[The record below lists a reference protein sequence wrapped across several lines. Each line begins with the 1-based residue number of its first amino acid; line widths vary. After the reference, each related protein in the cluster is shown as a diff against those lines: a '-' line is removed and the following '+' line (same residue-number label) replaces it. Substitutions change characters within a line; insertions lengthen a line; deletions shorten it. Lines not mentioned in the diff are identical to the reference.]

1 MKKTFKRLLSV
12 ILCLAMVL
20 TMLQSALISASAK
33 VVGPDSKTELAI
45 TADKSKY
52 SWGDTVVFNVDVKNI
67 TNDVLTGIKVYTLAR
82 NYLKILQDGDSP
94 VISRLEPGETK
105 TVQIKYFATKLAG
118 IMAVFFPI
126 IWLFNPVARIAYRE
140 ANFNYEKKIKVGIIN
155 YKIGFEVLYNEVSE
169 DDNIYFSE
177 PNEKNIVTDSVSGIS
192 YANNEILLSVKE
204 GTNADTVN
212 NLASELDGKIV
223 GWINGFDEYQIRLNK
238 SYSEADLQTLITN
251 IKNKN
256 YVMDA
261 SLDFAMHLDNTDY
274 LVPND
279 PWGGNQDW
287 NSDIP
292 DGNNWGVEA
301 IKAPVAWAH
310 RDEMNPITI
319 GLIDS
324 GFDTLH
330 SDLTITCPQHNVQ
343 IADHGTH
350 VAGTMAADMDRDGIT
365 GVMPTTKSNGD
376 RLVTLV
382 GASEVQNGNG
392 FEDWFT
398 FEFKCCLAE
407 LFVRNTKVINI
418 SQGFNWY
425 NPNNWDNSYFTNGSI
440 TNKARSLAR
449 AYSIPIES
457 FIKKSLERNYEFVI
471 VASAGNDDGIDAT
484 FSSPWNAIEDETVKN
499 HIIVVGSI
507 TNGGREN
514 HWFKA
519 DTHKGYSISSFS
531 NSGNRVDVVAPGDII
546 YSTVPVSMDTDGNA
560 DGFANTFV
568 ENGNTYTWSGT
579 SMAAPHV
586 SGVASM
592 VWSINPNLTGS
603 QVKEIVVKSADRP
616 ITHTDGI
623 TYNILNA
630 ENAVNKAIESK
641 TSISPW
647 TPLDSNYGAV
657 VSRVVESANNNNIIS
672 NAIISAYD
680 GNGEYVGSAM
690 SDENAGQFELYLPD
704 GEYTIVAYQM
714 GYMPAVKRN
723 IKATSGEVN
732 YIDWFK
738 LSAETVGSQYTVQG
752 KITNAVDNSP
762 ISNVKMRFINLY
774 EQEFETEIY
783 TNNDGT
789 YRVTLPTACYE
800 VSLSKDGFVNSEF
813 NVVAAADMENV
824 SQNSMLSPSLGNG
837 QFRMVLT
844 WNENPRDLDSHI
856 IGQKSNG
863 SSFHVYY
870 SHQNEYDG
878 DTLVANLDVDDTTS
892 YGPETITLNPRT
904 SGTYKYYIHNYSGNG
919 TASLSTSLAQVKL
932 YKGNT
937 LIATYNVPTNQG
949 TGRYWTLFEI
959 TNGVVKNIN
968 KIGDSVQ

>member
-1 MKKTFKRLLSV
+1 MKKLLSLL
-12 ILCLAMVL
+12 LCFVMVF
-20 TMLQSALISASAK
+20 TILQSATFNASAK
-33 VVGPDSKTELAI
+33 VVGPDKKTELTI
-45 TADKSKY
+45 TSDKTQC
-52 SWGDTVVFNVDVKNI
+52 SWGDVIVFEITVKNV
-67 TNDVLTGIKVYTLAR
+67 TDEVLTGIKVSTLAR

-105 TVQIKYFATKLAG
+105 TVQIKYFTTKLAG

-343 IADHGTH
+343 IANHGTH

-425 NPNNWDNSYFTNGSI
+425 IPNNWDNSYFTNGSI

-471 VASAGNDDGIDAT
+471 VAAAGNDGGIDAT

-560 DGFANTFV
+560 DGFA
-568 ENGNTYTWSGT
+568 YMSGT

-723 IKATSGEVN
+723 IKFSSGEVN

-738 LSAETVGSQYTVQG
+738 LSKETTGSRYTVQG
-752 KITNAVDNSP
+752 KITNVINNSP

-774 EQEFETEIY
+774 EQEIEAEIY

-800 VSLSKDGFVNSEF
+800 VSLSKSGFVDGQF
-813 NVVAAADMENV
+813 NAIAAEDMQGI
-824 SQNSMLSPSLGNG
+824 SQNSTMAPSLSNG
-837 QFRMVLT
+837 QYRVVLT
-844 WNENPRDLDSHI
+844 WNENPRDLDAHI
-856 IGQKSNG
+856 VGQLSNG
-863 SSFHVYY
+863 SSFHVNYN
-870 SHQNEYDG
+870 HKNAYDG
-878 DTLVANLDVDDTTS
+878 NELIANLDVDDTS
-892 YGPETITLNPRT
+892 GYGPETITFNQDKN
-904 SGTYKYYIHNYSGNG
+904 GDYKYYVHKYNGNG
-919 TASLSTSLAQVKL
+919 SISTSGAQVKL

-937 LIATYNVPTNQG
+937 IIGTYYAPTNRG
-949 TGRYWTLFEI
+949 AGDYWTVFEI
-959 TNGVVKNIN
+959 TNGKVNGIN
-968 KIGDSVQ
+968 KITNIV